1 MHTIGNAD
9 IKHNPIRFATFNASL
24 TGNNSGELIRELA
37 TEKSIK
43 AGAVA
48 EIIRTVKPD
57 ILLINEFDYDSNGI
71 AISYFITNYLLKESD
86 GISPAQYQY
95 RFQGTVNTGVQSG
108 FDLDNNGTIGEPS
121 DAYGFGKH
129 PGQYGMV
136 LLSKYPIEIADIRTF
151 QKFLWKDMPG
161 ALLPDDP
168 TTEKIS
174 DWYNESELN
183 AFRLSSKSHWD
194 IPVNI
199 NGKIVHV
206 LASHPTPPVFD
217 GPEDRNGRRN
227 NDEIRF
233 WIDYITPE
241 SGKYIYDDKG
251 TFGGLAAGESFVI
264 MGDLNADPCDGDS
277 SGSAIKQLLRHS
289 SVNSTP
295 VPESRGAVEAS
306 NRQGGNNLKQK
317 GKPSEDTADFGDY
330 GKSSGN
336 MRVDYVLPSHNLKIL
351 KAAVFWPEEK
361 DDAFR
366 LVGDGAEKSSDHRLV
381 YVDVRINN

>member
-1 MHTIGNAD
+1 
-9 IKHNPIRFATFNASL
+9 
-24 TGNNSGELIRELA
+24 
-37 TEKSIK
+37 
-43 AGAVA
+43 
-48 EIIRTVKPD
+48 
-57 ILLINEFDYDSNGI
+57 
-71 AISYFITNYLLKESD
+71 
-86 GISPAQYQY
+86 
-95 RFQGTVNTGVQSG
+95 
-108 FDLDNNGTIGEPS
+108 
-121 DAYGFGKH
+121 
-129 PGQYGMV
+129 
-136 LLSKYPIEIADIRTF
+136 
-151 QKFLWKDMPG
+151 MPG